1 MNPNLGIIGLAR
13 KGGMLAMGEE
23 PTGAACRSYH
33 AFAVFTAADAAA
45 NSIRRAEHF
54 AQLGGVPH
62 IPVSASKEE
71 LGAVC
76 GRASLAMFALTDAG
90 LALSAAKRLG
100 WPLTKFNRKLDNVC
114 EKLDRVGVRGLR
126 GGRAGGAASNR
137 RTALVEHA
145 VSTLMVTAEDLPML
159 DEEFAANQA
168 AKDSEVHTAPVE
180 TRRARAEGEAGG

>member
-100 WPLTKFNRKLDNVC
+100 ACTPEQLQMLTDAV
-114 EKLDRVGVRGLR
+114 
-126 GGRAGGAASNR
+126 A
-137 RTALVEHA
+137 RTA
-145 VSTLMVTAEDLPML
+145 
-159 DEEFAANQA
+159 Q
-168 AKDSEVHTAPVE
+168 KKK
-180 TRRARAEGEAGG
+180 TRKKS